1 MLIKESYHDVSTS
14 YGTKLRIHVYSPHV
28 PQYPNAKF
36 PAVLVFSEIYQ
47 VTGPVARFARLIAG
61 QGFIVAAPSVYHN
74 FVSPEPLAY
83 DGPGTD
89 AGNAYKAQKPLAS
102 YDEDLD
108 LTVALLQSLPN
119 FKSGSRIGATGMCL
133 GGHLAL
139 RAAFHKDIEAYVSFF
154 GTDIHS
160 STLGTVVD
168 TPASAA
174 TEAPSSTTRPP
185 AHHTLDRIRAGEL
198 PTSTEGLLIFGTLDP
213 HVPPAGRDIIRASLR
228 DANATFSF
236 YEVAGA
242 QHAFVRDEF
251 SKGRYDPAVTGI
263 GFTILLELFNRVLK
277 LDLGAPLV
285 EQVPVDHVC

>member
-1 MLIKESYHDVSTS
+1 M
-14 YGTKLRIHVYSPHV
+14 
-28 PQYPNAKF
+28 
-36 PAVLVFSEIYQ
+36 
-47 VTGPVARFARLIAG
+47 
-61 QGFIVAAPSVYHN
+61 
-74 FVSPEPLAY
+74 
-83 DGPGTD
+83 
-89 AGNAYKAQKPLAS
+89 
-102 YDEDLD
+102 
-108 LTVALLQSLPN
+108 TVALLQSLPN

-168 TPASAA
+168 TPAPAA
-174 TEAPSSTTRPP
+174 TEAPSSSSTTRPP